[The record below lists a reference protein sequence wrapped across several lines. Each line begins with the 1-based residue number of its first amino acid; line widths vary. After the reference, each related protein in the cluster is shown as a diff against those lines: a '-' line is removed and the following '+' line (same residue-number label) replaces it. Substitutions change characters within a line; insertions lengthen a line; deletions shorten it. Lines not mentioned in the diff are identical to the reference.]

1 MNPSDYFNEGS
12 EGYLQTKQAIDMI
25 NAGRAAGLQGM
36 DQYEQELKASI
47 AIAKQSGG
55 KNWKGFDANRQAIAG
70 LAPQIQA
77 IGKQKNEFTES
88 AKNINATLRMF
99 AAEGGE
105 ISEGRA
111 KAIGNAIQSE
121 DSAALDAW
129 NNLLAEEAKTQAER
143 NRPVTPE
150 DQIKRDLD
158 AQKLAEAKQKA
169 EAEKEELANAK
180 KSAAETLKDKYKAIK
195 SIKSDPNVKS
205 AFGIPISRLI
215 PGTDESSLSAKVD
228 QLSNQ
233 EWIDSLIETKAAGA
247 TFGALTEKEGAKLAS
262 AATLLSNPSALNY
275 ETANAELQKMA
286 ESVKKLYRQ
295 TTGKDLK
302 EEVKAEEKTKE
313 EAAKKAEIDRQ
324 NQITFNNLRVTK

>member
-70 LAPQIQA
+70 LAPQIQV
-77 IGKQKNEFTES
+77 GVEQKNKLNES
-88 AKNINATLRMF
+88 ANNINATIRIF
-99 AAEGGE
+99 EAEGGE

-111 KAIGNAIQSE
+111 KAIVNALQSGNIAE
-121 DSAALDAW
+121 LDTY
-129 NNLLAEEAKTQAER
+129 NNLLADEIKTLAER
-143 NRPVTPE
+143 KRPVTPE
-150 DQIKRDLD
+150 EKIKRDID

-169 EAEKEELANAK
+169 KMEEEEFANARR
-180 KSAAETLKDKYKAIK
+180 SAAETLKDKYKAIK
-195 SIKSDPNVKS
+195 SIKNDPNIKS
-205 AFGIPISRLI
+205 AFGIPISRLM
-215 PGTDESSLSAKVD
+215 PGTDESSLSAKVG

-286 ESVKKLYRQ
+286 ESVKKLYKKS
-295 TTGKDLK
+295 TGKDLK
-302 EEVKAEEKTKE
+302 EEVKAEE
-313 EAAKKAEIDRQ
+313 EAAKKAREETGSQDMY
-324 NQITFNNLRVTK
+324 NQFRN